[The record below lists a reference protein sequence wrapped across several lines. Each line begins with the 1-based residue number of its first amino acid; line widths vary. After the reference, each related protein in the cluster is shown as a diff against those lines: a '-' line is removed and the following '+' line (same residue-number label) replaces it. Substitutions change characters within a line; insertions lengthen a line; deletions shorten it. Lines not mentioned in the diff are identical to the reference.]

1 VGVGP
6 ERREVIG
13 GIVSVLPGAE
23 PFSHPGGQ
31 TGVLLCHGF
40 TGSPQSLRPWAQ
52 ALAGAGHSVLLPRL
66 PGHGTTWQE
75 MNRTRWQDWYATVES
90 ALVELRSTCRTVVVG
105 GLSMGAALALRLA
118 EQRGDDVDGL
128 LLVNPAVKAQDPRL
142 RLLPALRHLLPSL
155 PGIGS
160 DIKKPGA
167 TELAYDRTPLQA
179 LYSLTRAWP
188 ALVADLPRVG
198 QPVLLFRSAHDHVVP
213 ASSSALVL
221 ERISSADVTEI
232 LCEDSFHVATLDND
246 AERIEKES
254 LAFVERIAARS
265 LR

>member
-1 VGVGP
+1 
-6 ERREVIG
+6 
-13 GIVSVLPGAE
+13 VSVLPGAE
-23 PFSHPGGQ
+23 PFSHDGGE

-52 ALAGAGHSVLLPRL
+52 SLAAAGHTVRLPRL

-75 MNRTRWQDWYATVES
+75 MNRTRWQDWYAGVE
-90 ALVELRSTCRTVVVG
+90 ATLVELRAACRTVVVG
-105 GLSMGAALALRLA
+105 GLSMGGALALRLA
-118 EQRGDDVDGL
+118 EQRGADVDGL
-128 LLVNPAVKAQDPRL
+128 LLVNPAVKAEDPRL
-142 RLLPALRHLLPSL
+142 RVLAVLRHVLPSL

-160 DIKKPGA
+160 DIKKPGS

-179 LYSLTRAWP
+179 LYSMTRMWQGV
-188 ALVADLPRVG
+188 VADLPRVG

-221 ERISSADVTEI
+221 ARISSADVTEI

-265 LR
+265 PR